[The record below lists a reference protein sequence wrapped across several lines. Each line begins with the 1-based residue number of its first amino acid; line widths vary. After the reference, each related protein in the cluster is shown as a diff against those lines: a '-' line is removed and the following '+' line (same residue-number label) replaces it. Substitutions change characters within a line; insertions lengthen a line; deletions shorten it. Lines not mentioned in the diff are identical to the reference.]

1 MAARLAGTLY
11 ESSPVS
17 MGSGSC
23 LLWRSLSRATSSS
36 ERRKSGG
43 GGGGGG
49 GKREGRREGGR
60 EGEKKETK

>member
-43 GGGGGG
+43 GGGRG
-49 GKREGRREGGR
+49 REGGR
-60 EGEKKETK
+60 EGGKKETK